1 MLFSYVTKCFV
12 TVWSLCSWIG
22 CILKAWC
29 PTHGWDPA
37 GSKSNNRHSFITFH
51 EQCPALPCLGNSWI
65 ISESGYRVWW
75 FSLKLLHIHE
85 VTCRALLFTT
95 RAFSQSWLP
104 CYIWIMK
111 ISPDPLSWM
120 HGSIVNMLLN
130 YLLNM
135 KLSALFLQIPNEK
148 EDSYI

>member
-1 MLFSYVTKCFV
+1 MSQSDHSAHELDA
-12 TVWSLCSWIG
+12 SLKRGAQPMGETLQEAS
-22 CILKAWC
+22 
-29 PTHGWDPA
+29 PTTDTP
-37 GSKSNNRHSFITFH
+37 SQPSMSR
-51 EQCPALPCLGNSWI
+51 CPALPYLGNSWI

-75 FSLKLLHIHE
+75 FSLKLLHINE

-130 YLLNM
+130 YLLNT